1 VLLIVGAE
9 ILVRAA
15 VRLAASL
22 KVRPLIIGLT
32 IVAFGSSAPQMT
44 VSLQAT
50 LAGNTDIAV
59 GSVIGSSIFNI
70 LVTLGLSALIIPL
83 RVSRQLVRLDIPVMI
98 LAGLLVF
105 TLAANEELTPLDG
118 LLLLC
123 ALLAYLGVLHY
134 QTRHSRRPRTLD
146 IVAKA
151 PWLSSVLLM
160 FGGLLVLVLAG
171 HLLLGAAV
179 DVASDLGLSE
189 RIIGL
194 TLIGV
199 GTSLPCLA
207 TSLIAALRGERDIA
221 VGNVI
226 GSNLF
231 NLLGVLGLTA
241 LLAPSPL
248 SVSPNALDFDLPV
261 MLGVVVL
268 CLPVFYTGYRV
279 TRIEGLVLLGLYLVR
294 SGKQLSSITISGN
307 GQHIMTDVYS
317 SAGLIAALIVIH
329 FTGWTWLDPAV
340 SLVMGGL
347 ILGKGYQL
355 LRRSI
360 SGLMD
365 ETDMK
370 IVDKVITILSAHR
383 RENWIDIHNMRVQQY
398 GNNYHIDCHVTL
410 PYYLELNDAHDE
422 MKKIEK
428 LVNEGFAGSEVEF
441 FIHMDPCIPSCCH
454 YCLKEA
460 CPVRSHAFTGEI
472 IWTRDNV
479 LPNRK
484 HG

>member
-1 VLLIVGAE
+1 MVSGLLLLIVGAE
-9 ILVRAA
+9 VLVRAA

-59 GSVIGSSIFNI
+59 GSVIGSSIFNV
-70 LVTLGLSALIIPL
+70 LVTLGLAALIIPL

-98 LAGLLVF
+98 IAALLVF

-118 LLLLC
+118 LLLLI

-146 IVAKA
+146 TVARA
-151 PWLSSVLLM
+151 PWLSSVIRIV
-160 FGGLLVLVLAG
+160 GGLLVLVLAG

-189 RIIGL
+189 RIVGL

-207 TSLIAALRGERDIA
+207 TSLIAALRGEREIA

-241 LLAPSPL
+241 LLAPTPL
-248 SVSPNALDFDLPV
+248 SVSPNAVDFDLPV

-268 CLPVFYTGYRV
+268 CLPVFYSGYRV
-279 TRIEGLVLLGLYLVR
+279 TRAEGLVMLGLYLA
-294 SGKQLSSITISGN
+294 
-307 GQHIMTDVYS
+307 Y
-317 SAGLIAALIVIH
+317 GLH
-329 FTGWTWLDPAV
+329 
-340 SLVMGGL
+340 VM
-347 ILGKGYQL
+347 
-355 LRRSI
+355 
-360 SGLMD
+360 
-365 ETDMK
+365 
-370 IVDKVITILSAHR
+370 
-383 RENWIDIHNMRVQQY
+383 
-398 GNNYHIDCHVTL
+398 
-410 PYYLELNDAHDE
+410 
-422 MKKIEK
+422 
-428 LVNEGFAGSEVEF
+428 
-441 FIHMDPCIPSCCH
+441 
-454 YCLKEA
+454 
-460 CPVRSHAFTGEI
+460 AFTTGMPLAGKLEHLMLYYI
-472 IWTRDNV
+472 
-479 LPNRK
+479 LPALVAFLLFSTLRAWRRQHK
-484 HG
+484 REPQ

>member
-1 VLLIVGAE
+1 VAPHAFACKPCAIEDGALAIFGLTALSPWSLLELVSGLLLLIIGAE

-32 IVAFGSSAPQMT
+32 VVAFGSSAPQMT

-83 RVSRQLVRLDIPVMI
+83 RVSRQLVRVDIPVMI

-105 TLAANEELTPLDG
+105 TLAANEELTPVDG
-118 LLLLC
+118 LLLLI

-146 IVAKA
+146 TVARA
-151 PWLSSVLLM
+151 PWLSSVLQML
-160 FGGLLVLVLAG
+160 GGLLILVLAG

-179 DVASDLGLSE
+179 DVAADLGLSE

-207 TSLIAALRGERDIA
+207 TSLVAALRGQREIA

-279 TRIEGLVLLGLYLVR
+279 TRAEGLVLLGLYLAYGLHVMSFTTGMPLANKLEHLMVYYILPVLVAFLLFSTLR
-294 SGKQLSSITISGN
+294 AWLRQHKRESS
-307 GQHIMTDVYS
+307 
-317 SAGLIAALIVIH
+317 
-329 FTGWTWLDPAV
+329 
-340 SLVMGGL
+340 
-347 ILGKGYQL
+347 
-355 LRRSI
+355 
-360 SGLMD
+360 
-365 ETDMK
+365 
-370 IVDKVITILSAHR
+370 
-383 RENWIDIHNMRVQQY
+383 
-398 GNNYHIDCHVTL
+398 
-410 PYYLELNDAHDE
+410 
-422 MKKIEK
+422 
-428 LVNEGFAGSEVEF
+428 
-441 FIHMDPCIPSCCH
+441 
-454 YCLKEA
+454 
-460 CPVRSHAFTGEI
+460 
-472 IWTRDNV
+472 
-479 LPNRK
+479 
-484 HG
+484 